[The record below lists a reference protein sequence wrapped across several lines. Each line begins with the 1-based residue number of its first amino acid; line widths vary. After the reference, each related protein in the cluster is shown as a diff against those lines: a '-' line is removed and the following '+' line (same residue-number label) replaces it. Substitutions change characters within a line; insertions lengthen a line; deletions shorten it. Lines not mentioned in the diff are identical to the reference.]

1 MSYFEKMMVIADADN
16 DGENEI
22 ILATGK
28 GDRTKPGRSFVIF
41 IKNK

>member
-1 MSYFEKMMVIADADN
+1 MVIADAVN

-28 GDRTKPGRSFVIF
+28 GDRTKPVDHL
-41 IKNK
+41 